1 MMLDTRI
8 LWFRVWG
15 IATVQGSITL
25 TWVIYNLYFPLLLV
39 EFGFSKESA
48 IAILIVEN
56 ALESIVEPVFGKLSD
71 RQQRLFGSKLPLISL
86 GIILSSVLFI
96 LLPCLVIF
104 NLEEF
109 LTKWFLPILAIV
121 WAGAMA
127 TFRAPTISLLGRCAA
142 NDKLPQAASI
152 LTLVGSIIGAFRFDA
167 YGLIINLGTG
177 FAFAIGSFSLLIA
190 ALVLRRLNPNNLSRD
205 RQHQPVKISLLLL
218 CFIFTTGIW
227 ISWSVRFIMP
237 AVNEIL
243 KLQFGADNGKLA
255 MTIFTIIL
263 GLAALPAGKIATEL
277 DNFKTMLLGAMG
289 TIFALTLLFLLPS
302 NILPILFLIIC
313 FSLVLNGIIPL
324 ILNIVPPQ
332 KSGLGMGLYFGGFGA
347 GMSSFDL
354 TFTQLKIINFEINI
368 IYAVVFLGLLCC
380 WLVFF
385 KKQSIKNDLFNIL

>member
-15 IATVQGSITL
+15 IAAVQGSITL

-48 IAILIVEN
+48 ITILIIEN
-56 ALESIVEPVFGKLSD
+56 ALESIVEPIFGKLSD

-96 LLPCLVIF
+96 LFPCLVIF

-127 TFRAPTISLLGRCAA
+127 TFRAPTMSLLGRCAA

-177 FAFAIGSFSLLIA
+177 FAFTIGSFSLLIA
-190 ALVLRRLNPNNLSRD
+190 ALILRRLNPSNLSRD
-205 RQHQPVKISLLLL
+205 RQNQPVKISLLLL
-218 CFIFTTGIW
+218 GFIFTTGIW
-227 ISWSVRFIMP
+227 VSWSLRFIMP

-255 MTIFTIIL
+255 MTIFTIFL

-277 DNFKTMLLGAMG
+277 DNFKTMLLGVMG
-289 TIFALTLLFLLPS
+289 TILALILLCLVPS
-302 NILPILFLIIC
+302 QILPIFLLIIC

-324 ILNIVPPQ
+324 ILNIVPPE
-332 KSGLGMGLYFGGFGA
+332 KSGFGMGLYFGGFGA

-354 TFTQLKIINFEINI
+354 TFAQFKINNFEINI
-368 IYAVVFLGLLCC
+368 IYALVFLGLLCC

-385 KKQSIKNDLFNIL
+385 KKQSIKNNLFNIL